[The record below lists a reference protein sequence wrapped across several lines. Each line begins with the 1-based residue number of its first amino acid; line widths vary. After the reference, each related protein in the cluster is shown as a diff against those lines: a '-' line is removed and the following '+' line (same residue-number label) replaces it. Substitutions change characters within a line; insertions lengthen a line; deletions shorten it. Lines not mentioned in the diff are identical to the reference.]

1 MAVKKKK
8 RIVSVREVLTGKFFT
23 SDWFRRNQI
32 LMFMV
37 VGMLMTNIT
46 VRYKSEKVIRE
57 MTALEDSLIDM
68 RSRSISIAADVMKLS
83 RQSIIIDRV
92 KKSGLDLETS
102 KEPPRKIY
110 VDKELEWISEKQY

>member
-1 MAVKKKK
+1 MVERKKKK
-8 RIVSVREVLTGKFFT
+8 KVTIREVLNGRFFE
-23 SDWFRRNQI
+23 SEWFLRNRT
-32 LMFMV
+32 LLFMIFA
-37 VGMLMTNIT
+37 MLLTNIS

-83 RQSIIIDRV
+83 RQSVIIDRV

-110 VDKELEWISEKQY
+110 VEKE